1 MKQYKS
7 MIFDMDGTLLDS
19 MGMWQALDR
28 RFLRENGIE
37 PPPDISDIVKKMTV
51 DTSSAYF
58 VERFRLP
65 MTPQQVKARVEQLAA
80 EAYQETLPLKAGAKE
95 FLEAAAQHGIPCAI
109 ASVTYPALL
118 EAALNR
124 LGIRQYFRCIL
135 TPDSGTEGKHA
146 PDIYLETAR
155 LLGTTPAETVVME
168 DALYAAE
175 TAAAAGFCT
184 VGFRDASAQADW
196 AALDAVCSRTVGS
209 WAELNNPAFF
219 AAFSKG

>member
-65 MTPQQVKARVEQLAA
+65 MSPQQVKARVEQLAA

-196 AALDAVCSRTVGS
+196 AALDAVCGRTVGS

>member
-184 VGFRDASAQADW
+184 VGFRDASARADW